1 MEVRSVVMEAMEDTE
16 DIQLM
21 LEIMVIHTLPQD
33 LIQLAFQFQYHIVNQ
48 YQSQSLSILQLLF
61 QNPLQILQS

>member
-21 LEIMVIHTLPQD
+21 LEIMVIHTLPLD

-48 YQSQSLSILQLLF
+48 YQSQSLSILQLLN

>member
-1 MEVRSVVMEAMEDTE
+1 MEVHSVDMEAMEGTE

-21 LEIMVIHTLPQD
+21 VEITVIHTLPQD
-33 LIQLAFQFQYHIVNQ
+33 LIQLAFQSQYHIVNQ
-48 YQSQSLSILQLLF
+48 YQSQSLSILQLLN